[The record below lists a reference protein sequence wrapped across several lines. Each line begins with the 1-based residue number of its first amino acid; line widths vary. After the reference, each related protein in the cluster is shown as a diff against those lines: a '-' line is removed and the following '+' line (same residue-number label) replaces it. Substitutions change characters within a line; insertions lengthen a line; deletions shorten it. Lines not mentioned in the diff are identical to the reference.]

1 MVQLECLEREGEKR
15 EEKDCGRVR
24 RNWIE
29 YERGR
34 DREIERMRKSQ
45 T

>member
-1 MVQLECLEREGEKR
+1 MVQLECLERGEKR

-34 DREIERMRKSQ
+34 ERERERER
-45 T
+45 